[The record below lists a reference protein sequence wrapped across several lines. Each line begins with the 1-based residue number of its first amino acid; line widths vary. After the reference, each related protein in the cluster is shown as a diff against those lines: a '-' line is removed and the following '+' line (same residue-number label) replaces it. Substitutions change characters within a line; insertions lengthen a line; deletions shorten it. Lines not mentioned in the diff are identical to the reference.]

1 LGDLAG
7 RKQGLAAHGLRS
19 PVRQGLTPLMVTI
32 DRLIKAVEAM
42 RPEAERTRCVHKA
55 PYLG

>member
-1 LGDLAG
+1 M
-7 RKQGLAAHGLRS
+7 
-19 PVRQGLTPLMVTI
+19 TPLMVTI